1 MKYGVLGDI
10 HANLSALEAVLAD
23 LDRIGVDQLLSVG
36 DVVGYGAAPAACID
50 ILKDRA
56 VLTVKG
62 NHDAAVVRELDDR
75 YFNNYA
81 REAVRWTQGVL
92 DRPRKDWL
100 AALPL
105 TLELEHCHVAHGTL
119 HRPELF
125 DYILSTTDGD
135 PSLDVMTK
143 PLCFVGHSH
152 VPIALLRLTDAP
164 KRTAYSLDAEID
176 LSDAARCLLNV
187 GSVGQPRDEN
197 PHTAYAVYDS
207 DARRA
212 WITRLDYDIELEADR
227 IRRAGLPD
235 VLAERLRLGI

>member
-92 DRPRKDWL
+92 GGAHKDWL
-100 AALPL
+100 AQLPL
-105 TLELEHCHVAHGTL
+105 TLELEHCHVSHGTL

-125 DYILSTTDGD
+125 DYILSTTDAD
-135 PSLDVMTK
+135 PSLDVMTR
-143 PLCFVGHSH
+143 PMCFVGHSH
-152 VPIALLRLTDAP
+152 VPIALLRLSDAP
-164 KRTAYSLDAEID
+164 DRTAYSLEAEID
-176 LSDAARCLLNV
+176 LSDALLCLYNV

-197 PHTAYAVYDS
+197 PNTGYAVYDTT
-207 DARRA
+207 ARRA

>member
-10 HANLSALEAVLAD
+10 HANLSALETVLAD
-23 LDRIGVDQLLSVG
+23 IDRIGVDVLLSVG
-36 DVVGYGAAPAACID
+36 DIVGYGAAPAACID
-50 ILKDRA
+50 LLRERD

-81 REAVRWTQGVL
+81 RQAVRWTQANL
-92 DRPRKDWL
+92 DRQRQDWL

-105 TLELEHCHVAHGTL
+105 TRELEHCQVSHGTL
-119 HRPELF
+119 YRPELF
-125 DYILSTTDGD
+125 DYILSTTDAD

-143 PLCFVGHSH
+143 PMCFVGHSH
-152 VPIALLRLTDAP
+152 VPIALLRLTDALD
-164 KRTAYSLDAEID
+164 RTAYSTDREIELAD
-176 LSDAARCLLNV
+176 VTACLLNV

-197 PHTAYAVYDS
+197 PKTGYAVYDT

-212 WITRLDYDIELEADR
+212 WLTRLPYDIEVEADR

-235 VLAERLRLGI
+235 VLAERLKLGV